1 MDEGGGRSTSLYLL
15 AGFLG
20 LFTLLTVAGFMMGW
34 RTDVVTR
41 EGEGIDGVITYLLWT
56 TGALVVIGHVVLIWF
71 LWKYT
76 AGKAAAYNR
85 PNKRTQMLWGLLP
98 VIVLLLVS
106 EGGVLAVASPV
117 WKSLYIDQPKD
128 PFLVEVVGKQF
139 EWYIRYPG
147 PDGKF
152 GRVDFKEV
160 DAVENQIGLLEND
173 EDGLDDIVKNGVL
186 TIPKGRPC
194 VIRLR
199 TQDVIHSFFV
209 PQFRVKQDLISGFPT
224 RIKFTPLK
232 AGEYE
237 LACAEL
243 CGLGHYNM
251 KGKVVVMEPDEFEAW
266 LAKQEP
272 FWGPE

>member
-1 MDEGGGRSTSLYLL
+1 MDEGGGRSISLYLL

-20 LFTLLTVAGFMMGW
+20 LFTLLTVVGFAMGW

-41 EGEGIDGVITYLLWT
+41 EGEGIDGVITYLLWS
-56 TGALVVIGHVVLIWF
+56 TGALVVIGHVVLIRF
-71 LWKYT
+71 LWKYGAAR
-76 AGKAAAYNR
+76 AGAYRR
-85 PNKRTQMLWGLLP
+85 PDRRTQTLWGLLP

-117 WKSLYIDQPKD
+117 WKSLYIEKPKD

-139 EWYIRYPG
+139 EWYVRYPG

-152 GRVDFKEV
+152 GKVDLEEV
-160 DAVENQIGLLEND
+160 DAVENQIGLLD
-173 EDGLDDIVKNGVL
+173 SDDAGLDDIVKNGVL
-186 TIPKGRPC
+186 TLPKGRPC

-266 LAKQEP
+266 LADQDP
-272 FWGPE
+272 FYGTD

>member
-34 RTDVVTR
+34 RTEVVTH

-76 AGKAAAYNR
+76 SGKAAAYNR
-85 PNKRTQMLWGLLP
+85 PNKRTQLIWGMLP
-98 VIVLLLVS
+98 VVVLLLVS
-106 EGGVLAVASPV
+106 EGGVLAVATPV

-139 EWYIRYPG
+139 EWYVRYPG

-152 GRVDFKEV
+152 GKVDFKEV
-160 DAVENQIGLLEND
+160 DAVENQIGLLD
-173 EDGLDDIVKNGVL
+173 SDDAGLDDIVKNGVL

-251 KGKVVVMEPDEFEAW
+251 KGKVVVKEPAEFEAW
-266 LAKQEP
+266 LARQEP
-272 FWGPE
+272 FYGTE